1 MEISMLSEYAT
12 SLKLFCAAG
21 GLGSGVAILAQEI
34 IGDTPVLQYGAIG
47 VLGVCAI
54 YVTTK
59 LVPMAIEGRAK
70 ETEAFITTLTTEREK
85 LVASMTK
92 LTDTHVSEM
101 ATARAETEALLRDLN
116 CATLTERKVWAEMMK
131 DSNTIHRENTVL
143 LTEVS
148 TTLKDIKQN
157 THAS

>member
-1 MEISMLSEYAT
+1 MLSEYAQT
-12 SLKLFCAAG
+12 LKIFCAAG
-21 GLGSGVAILAQEI
+21 GLGSGIAMLAQEMM
-34 IGDTPVLQYGAIG
+34 GDTPVLQYGAIG

-59 LVPMAIEGRAK
+59 LVPMAIEGRQK
-70 ETEAFITTLTTEREK
+70 ETEAFITTLTSEREK

-116 CATLTERKVWAEMMK
+116 ITSLTERKVWAEMMK
-131 DSNTIHRENTVL
+131 ESNQIHSQNTVL
-143 LTEVS
+143 LTKVS
-148 TTLKDIKQN
+148 ETLSDIKQN
-157 THAS
+157 THAN

>member
-1 MEISMLSEYAT
+1 MLSEYAQT
-12 SLKLFCAAG
+12 LKIFCAAG
-21 GLGSGVAILAQEI
+21 GLGSGVAMLAQEMM
-34 IGDTPVLQYGAIG
+34 GDTPVLQYGAIG

-59 LVPMAIEGRAK
+59 LVPMAIEGRQK
-70 ETEAFITTLTTEREK
+70 ETEAFISTLTNEREK

-101 ATARAETEALLRDLN
+101 AAARAETEALLRDLN
-116 CATLTERKVWAEMMK
+116 IASLTERKVWASMMK
-131 DSNTIHRENTVL
+131 ESNTIHSQNTVL

-157 THAS
+157 THAR